1 MVRGAARV
9 LRPDQSQLGW
19 EMVDLDGLLPSDH
32 RARLVWRFVEGLD
45 LTPFYDLIKARE
57 GEAGRPPPDPALM
70 LALWLYATLE
80 GIGSARAL
88 DRLCFHDIAYRWL
101 CGGVPVNYH
110 GLADFRVDHGDL
122 LDRLLSESVASLLV
136 EGLVDLDEV
145 VIDGTKVQAS
155 AGKDSFVGEDGL
167 AEAERLARER
177 VARLKAESEGDPGA
191 GARRKAAAEKRAA
204 EDMAKRA
211 EKALAALDRLKAEKE
226 QRAKTHAKAEAEKG
240 APRVSLTDPEA
251 RWMRFADGSIK
262 PGYNMPVAATGD
274 GVVLSVMATDRRND
288 AGLALPMV
296 EDIERRY
303 GRTPKRLL
311 LDTNL
316 APAEDIVA
324 LADPEKG
331 GIVVYAPPP
340 VERDE
345 VKPATLKRREKERAR
360 EPEPVKEWRR
370 RMDEPEAQAIYRRR
384 RRIELVNA
392 HMKNR
397 GFGRISLRGLVK
409 AGILALWHALAHNIL
424 AVARLRTI
432 TR

>member
-1 MVRGAARV
+1 M
-9 LRPDQSQLGW
+9 
-19 EMVDLDGLLPSDH
+19 
-32 RARLVWRFVEGLD
+32 
-45 LTPFYDLIKARE
+45 
-57 GEAGRPPPDPALM
+57 
-70 LALWLYATLE
+70 
-80 GIGSARAL
+80 
-88 DRLCFHDIAYRWL
+88 
-101 CGGVPVNYH
+101 
-110 GLADFRVDHGDL
+110 
-122 LDRLLSESVASLLV
+122 
-136 EGLVDLDEV
+136 
-145 VIDGTKVQAS
+145 IDGTKVQAS

-211 EKALAALDRLKAEKE
+211 EKALAALDWLKAEKE

-324 LADPEKG
+324 LADREKG

-340 VERDE
+340 VERDD

-370 RMDEPEAQAIYRRR
+370 RMEEPEAQAIYRRR